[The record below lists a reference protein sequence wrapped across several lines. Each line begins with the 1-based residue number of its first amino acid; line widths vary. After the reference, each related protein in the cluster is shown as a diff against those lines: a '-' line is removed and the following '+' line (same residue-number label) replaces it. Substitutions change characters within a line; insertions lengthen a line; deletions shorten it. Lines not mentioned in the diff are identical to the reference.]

1 MNDVVENIHAKQVAS
16 LVKKLGNIPLSD
28 LELKREAHALK
39 IPDFMGVRMQDENM
53 PDGNG
58 CYIINTDIRN
68 GTGIHWLA
76 VVQKNKVCYVFDS
89 FGRQSCNLVK
99 FFHQNRINRGYRMR
113 NTDTSDA
120 DQHGTTSV
128 TCGQRCLSA
137 LKIYKD
143 YGLDYYMQ
151 L

>member
-1 MNDVVENIHAKQVAS
+1 MNDVVEHIHAKQVAS

-68 GTGIHWLA
+68 GTGILA
-76 VVQKNKVCYVFDS
+76 C
-89 FGRQSCNLVK
+89 SCTEEQCVLC
-99 FFHQNRINRGYRMR
+99 F
-113 NTDTSDA
+113 
-120 DQHGTTSV
+120 
-128 TCGQRCLSA
+128 
-137 LKIYKD
+137 
-143 YGLDYYMQ
+143 
-151 L
+151 